1 MTSPTKNSMRP
12 SPIICLLLSSILL
25 LSGCAI
31 SRYKHLSCD
40 KIIMN
45 EGDLAPV
52 LPPSGMVK
60 YKTSIDVL
68 KNHLTGLLV
77 VKKTDSLTTRIVFV
91 TELGMKMFDFEAR
104 NNKIETLYVF
114 DPLNKPVLT
123 DALKRN
129 FNDLLL
135 LNAYSHETGKCTKG
149 NRQVFEIKE
158 AGDKSFYTIEDPGT
172 HAAVLQETFHK
183 HKRISR
189 TEYTYD
195 KAAGLYSRIKAKQY
209 GLVKFYFE
217 LNAIPPSN
225 D

>member
-1 MTSPTKNSMRP
+1 MRP
-12 SPIICLLLSSILL
+12 SLITCLLSSSLLL
-25 LSGCAI
+25 LSGCAV
-31 SRYKHLSCD
+31 SKYKNLSCD

-45 EGDLAPV
+45 GHDLAPV

-104 NNKIETLYVF
+104 EKNIQAVYVF
-114 DPLNKPVLT
+114 DPLNKPALI

-135 LNAYSHETGKCTKG
+135 LNAYNQETGKCTKG
-149 NRQVFEIKE
+149 SRQIFEIKG
-158 AGDKSFYTIEDPGT
+158 AGDKSYYTVQDTAT
-172 HAAVLQETFHK
+172 HAALLQENFHK
-183 HKRISR
+183 HKRASR
-189 TEYTYD
+189 TDYTYD
-195 KAAGLYSRIKAKQY
+195 KATGLYSRIKTKQY

-217 LNAIPPSN
+217 LNVIPPSN

>member
-1 MTSPTKNSMRP
+1 MRP
-12 SPIICLLLSSILL
+12 SLITCLLLSSILL

-31 SRYKHLSCD
+31 SRYKGLSCD
-40 KIIMN
+40 KIVMS
-45 EGDLAPV
+45 ESDLAPV
-52 LPPSGMVK
+52 VPASGIIK

-104 NNKIETLYVF
+104 GHNIQAVYVF
-114 DPLNKPVLT
+114 DPLNKPALI

-129 FNDLLL
+129 FNNLLL
-135 LNAYSHETGKCTKG
+135 LNAYNRETGTCVKG
-149 NRQVFEIKE
+149 NRRIFEVRDAK
-158 AGDKSFYTIEDPGT
+158 DKTYYTVEDAGT
-172 HAAVLQETFHK
+172 HAALLQETFHK
-183 HKRISR
+183 RKQESR
-189 TEYTYD
+189 TAYTYD
-195 KAAGLYSRIKAKQY
+195 KATGLYSQIKTKQY

-217 LNAIPPSN
+217 LNAIPPSH

>member
-1 MTSPTKNSMRP
+1 M
-12 SPIICLLLSSILL
+12 
-25 LSGCAI
+25 
-31 SRYKHLSCD
+31 H
-40 KIIMN
+40 

-52 LPPSGMVK
+52 LPASGMVK

-77 VKKTDSLTTRIVFV
+77 VKKTDSLTTRLVFV

-104 NNKIETLYVF
+104 NNKMSAVYVF
-114 DPLNKPVLT
+114 DPLNKPALI

-135 LNAYSHETGKCTKG
+135 LNAYRHETGKCDKG
-149 NRQVFEIKE
+149 NRRVFEIGDSK
-158 AGDKSFYTIEDPGT
+158 DKSFYTVEDPAT
-172 HAAVLQETFHK
+172 HAALLQETFHK
-183 HKRISR
+183 RKRVSKA
-189 TEYTYD
+189 EYTYD
-195 KAAGLYSRIKAKQY
+195 KSAGLYSRIEARQY

-217 LNAIPPSN
+217 LNAIIPTN

>member
-1 MTSPTKNSMRP
+1 MRR
-12 SPIICLLLSSILL
+12 SPITCLVLSSLLL

-31 SRYKHLSCD
+31 SKYKRLSCD
-40 KIIMN
+40 KIVMN
-45 EGDLAPV
+45 ESDLAPV
-52 LPPSGMVK
+52 LPASGIVK

-104 NNKIETLYVF
+104 GHHIQAVYVF
-114 DPLNKPVLT
+114 DPLNKPVMIE
-123 DALKRN
+123 ALKRN
-129 FNDLLL
+129 FNNLLL
-135 LNAYSHETGKCTKG
+135 LNAYNQEAGKCAKG
-149 NRQVFEIKE
+149 SRLIFEIKDPK
-158 AGDKSFYTIEDPGT
+158 DKSYYTVEDQDT
-172 HAAVLQETFHK
+172 HAATLQETFHK
-183 HKRISR
+183 RKHESR

-195 KAAGLYSRIKAKQY
+195 KTTGLYSRIKTKQY